1 MVPPELDASSSASSL
16 LLSDVSV
23 ASGSDVDDVDV
34 SSSPLSASLL
44 SSSGPLD
51 GGAQPQSVIAE
62 QSIVIVRMSILA
74 SLAQS
79 GFVAIPNT
87 T

>member
-1 MVPPELDASSSASSL
+1 VVPPELDVSSSAAPL

-23 ASGSDVDDVDV
+23 ASGIDVEDVDAA
-34 SSSPLSASLL
+34 SSPLSASLL
-44 SSSGPLD
+44 SSPGPLD

-74 SLAQS
+74 SLDQS
-79 GFVAIPNT
+79 GFVAMPNT